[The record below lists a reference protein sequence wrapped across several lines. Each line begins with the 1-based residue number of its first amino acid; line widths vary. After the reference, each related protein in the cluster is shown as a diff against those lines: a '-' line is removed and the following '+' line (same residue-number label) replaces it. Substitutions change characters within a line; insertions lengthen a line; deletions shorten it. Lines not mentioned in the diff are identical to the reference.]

1 MATIAAGQTWTDV
14 RGALEGFRVDCPQ
27 NCSGTISFVPLD
39 PFTGEATGSL
49 SEQGN
54 SRRFGPNAER
64 FTFGPMGRYG
74 RFTLVSDSR
83 STGIIDI
90 TGATTVLGSLTN
102 VGSTTITGALTFTSA
117 NVSANF
123 SPTGTGTVT
132 INPAT
137 TGTINNMQI
146 GLTGQGLG
154 RFNAFALW
162 LTSDASGTP
171 GNATIQGPRGRM
183 AIAAGSS
190 SVVLTNAQLGNAQCS
205 LFVFINQGTADA
217 TLTRIDRVS
226 VTTGS
231 ATIYGNA
238 VATGNVVI
246 DFITASI

>member
-1 MATIAAGQTWTDV
+1 
-14 RGALEGFRVDCPQ
+14 
-27 NCSGTISFVPLD
+27 
-39 PFTGEATGSL
+39 
-49 SEQGN
+49 
-54 SRRFGPNAER
+54 
-64 FTFGPMGRYG
+64 MGRYG
-74 RFTLVSDSR
+74 RFTLVSDNR

-90 TGATTVLGSLTN
+90 TGATTTLGSLTN

-132 INPAT
+132 IFPAIT
-137 TGTINNMQI
+137 GGTINNTSI
-146 GLTGQGLG
+146 GLTGPAFAK
-154 RFNAFALW
+154 FNAFQLW
-162 LTSDASGTP
+162 FTSDTSSTP
-171 GNATIQGPRGRM
+171 GNATITGPRGRL

-190 SVVLTNAQLGNAQCS
+190 SVVLTNAQLNSPTSS

-246 DFITASI
+246 DFIAVAI

>member
-1 MATIAAGQTWTDV
+1 MATVTAGQTWTDV

-90 TGATTVLGSLTN
+90 TGATVVLGSLTN

-137 TGTINNMQI
+137 AGTINNVGI
-146 GLTGQGLG
+146 GLTGPAFAK
-154 RFNAFALW
+154 FNAFQLW
-162 LTSDASGTP
+162 FTSDTSSTP
-171 GNATIQGPRGRM
+171 GNATINGPRGRL

-190 SVVLTNAQLGNAQCS
+190 SVVLTNTQFTAATAAC
-205 LFVFINQGTADA
+205 FVFINQGTADA

-246 DFITASI
+246 DFIAVAI

>member
-90 TGATTVLGSLTN
+90 TGATVVLGSLTN

-137 TGTINNMQI
+137 AGTINNMQI
-146 GLTGQGLG
+146 GLTGPGFAK
-154 RFNAFALW
+154 FNAFALW
-162 LTSDASGTP
+162 FTSDTSGTP
-171 GNATIQGPRGRM
+171 GNSTINGPRGRM

-190 SVVLTNAQLGNAQCS
+190 SVVLTNSQFSSPLASC
-205 LFVFINQGTADA
+205 FVFISQGTADA
-217 TLTRIDRVS
+217 TLTRIERVS
-226 VTTGS
+226 VTTSS

-246 DFITASI
+246 DWIAVA

>member
-1 MATIAAGQTWTDV
+1 MATVTAGQTWTDV

-54 SRRFGPNAER
+54 SRRFGPHAEK

-90 TGATTVLGSLTN
+90 TGATTTLGSLTN
-102 VGSTTITGALTFTSA
+102 VGATTITGALTFTSA

-137 TGTINNMQI
+137 AGTINNMQI
-146 GLTGQGLG
+146 GLTGPGFAK
-154 RFNAFALW
+154 FNAFALW
-162 LTSDASGTP
+162 LTSDTSGTP
-171 GNATIQGPRGRM
+171 GPATINGPRGRM

-190 SVVLTNAQLGNAQCS
+190 SVVLTNSQFSSPLASC
-205 LFVFINQGTADA
+205 FVFISQGTADA
-217 TLTRIDRVS
+217 TLTRIERVS
-226 VTTGS
+226 VTTSS

-246 DFITASI
+246 DWIAVA